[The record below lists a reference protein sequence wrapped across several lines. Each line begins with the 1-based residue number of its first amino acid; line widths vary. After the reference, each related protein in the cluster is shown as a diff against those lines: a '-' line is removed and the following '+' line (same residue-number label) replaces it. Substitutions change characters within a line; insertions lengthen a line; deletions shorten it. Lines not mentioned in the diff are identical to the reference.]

1 MSLRCSR
8 AMTEA
13 DPPEDLVTVIRL
25 VPLARAERTDTE
37 SAIVATFGHA
47 SMRTAGDSIFLV
59 ARNESALRRIKAG
72 DIVQWVA
79 EPFGVVWLAEQRA
92 ADEQPASD

>member
-1 MSLRCSR
+1 
-8 AMTEA
+8 MTQA
-13 DPPEDLVTVIRL
+13 DSPEDLVTVIRL
-25 VPLARAERTDTE
+25 VPLGRAGRTDTR
-37 SAIVATFGHA
+37 SGIVATFGHA

-79 EPFGVVWLAEQRA
+79 EPFGVVWLAERGVGDA
-92 ADEQPASD
+92 GV